1 MRRIALSVFLGLI
14 VGIGVGLLLGWVVA
28 PVQRSNSALR
38 ELSRRYKDEYT
49 VMVAIGYQ
57 IDGDL
62 NEAINRLKPLGV
74 SGEFNVFAYMKDVTE
89 RFISEEGTG
98 READIRSLVELTC
111 DMDADLCSEAMQRFR
126 RPLRSTPRP

>member
-1 MRRIALSVFLGLI
+1 MRRIVLSIFLGLVI
-14 VGIGVGLLLGWVVA
+14 GIMGGLLIGWVIA
-28 PVQRSNSALR
+28 PVQLINNPMRDLAQ
-38 ELSRRYKDEYT
+38 RYKDEYT

-74 SGEFNVFAYMKDVTE
+74 SGTFNVPVYVRDTTE

-98 READIRSLVELTC
+98 RESDIRSLVELSC
-111 DMDADLCSEAMQRFR
+111 AMGAPYCTPPMERFR
-126 RPLRSTPRP
+126 RPSLTNPRS